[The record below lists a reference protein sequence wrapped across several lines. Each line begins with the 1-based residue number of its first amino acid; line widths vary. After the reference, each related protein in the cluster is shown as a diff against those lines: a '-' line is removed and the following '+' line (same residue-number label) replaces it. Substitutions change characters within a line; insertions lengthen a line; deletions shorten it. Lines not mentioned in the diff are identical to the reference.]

1 MERNQNY
8 VELWGVAAGE
18 PVFSHENHTRRF
30 DKFPLRV
37 ERLSGQND
45 VPVIVASEALLR
57 VCPVDEGQSLRI
69 VGQLR
74 SFNNKSGQGNRLVI
88 TVFAQSIEPGDGSYF
103 NRILLSGALCK
114 KPVLRHTPLGR
125 SICDV
130 ILAVNRHYGRAD
142 YLPCIAWGQTAV
154 QIAGMDVGER
164 LALEGRVQSR
174 TYTKLLE
181 SGSEERTAFEVSIMQ
196 LLDVQT
202 TLILV
207 PAADIVDRLN
217 GWECTVFHAQFLS
230 LIDKRKTLQHKIHHA
245 QQLLT
250 LLILGIFRQIMA
262 DTSWLVMVLDDVGE
276 ETDTF
281 ADLLAGKAA
290 LLIFIRSRS
299 LPVIP
304 AKHGLSSHVLTE
316 IKNRSEIRIITNKPT
331 DITVIQAK
339 DLSDRK
345 CMMRFCRFL
354 MHLI

>member
-57 VCPVDEGQSLRI
+57 VCPVEEGQSLRI

-114 KPVLRHTPLGR
+114 KPVLRRTPLGR

-164 LALEGRVQSR
+164 LALEGRV
-174 TYTKLLE
+174 
-181 SGSEERTAFEVSIMQ
+181 
-196 LLDVQT
+196 
-202 TLILV
+202 
-207 PAADIVDRLN
+207 
-217 GWECTVFHAQFLS
+217 
-230 LIDKRKTLQHKIHHA
+230 
-245 QQLLT
+245 
-250 LLILGIFRQIMA
+250 
-262 DTSWLVMVLDDVGE
+262 
-276 ETDTF
+276 
-281 ADLLAGKAA
+281 
-290 LLIFIRSRS
+290 
-299 LPVIP
+299 
-304 AKHGLSSHVLTE
+304 
-316 IKNRSEIRIITNKPT
+316 
-331 DITVIQAK
+331 
-339 DLSDRK
+339 
-345 CMMRFCRFL
+345 
-354 MHLI
+354 

>member
-57 VCPVDEGQSLRI
+57 VCPVEEGQSLRI

-74 SFNNKSGQGNRLVI
+74 SFNNRSGQGNRLVI

-114 KPVLRHTPLGR
+114 KPVLRRTPLGR

-181 SGSEERTAFEVSIMQ
+181 SGSEERTAFERSCSFWTKKKRRRPPYYRRSPPSFAYSPLSYSNNLSVHPF
-196 LLDVQT
+196 T
-202 TLILV
+202 ILRRSV
-207 PAADIVDRLN
+207 R
-217 GWECTVFHAQFLS
+217 VFRA
-230 LIDKRKTLQHKIHHA
+230 IY
-245 QQLLT
+245 
-250 LLILGIFRQIMA
+250 
-262 DTSWLVMVLDDVGE
+262 
-276 ETDTF
+276 
-281 ADLLAGKAA
+281 
-290 LLIFIRSRS
+290 FIRFF
-299 LPVIP
+299 
-304 AKHGLSSHVLTE
+304 E
-316 IKNRSEIRIITNKPT
+316 I
-331 DITVIQAK
+331 
-339 DLSDRK
+339 
-345 CMMRFCRFL
+345 
-354 MHLI
+354 